1 MIVHGEALDGFI
13 ILDNRVETLFLELL
27 PIATE
32 VVLIIRIKK
41 QQEVLYAGDVL
52 FELEITFADV

>member
-52 FELEITFADV
+52 F